1 MCQAQS
7 TPLRWATV
15 PRTDIDADDATF
27 HFTTP
32 TIPDRLQDSI
42 RIMGITHPLLLEP
55 VGPGYRIIAG
65 FKRYQVAGRAAINRI
80 PAWVAAG
87 GGEVAEL
94 ARLAILDNARD
105 YHLTEKARALRMLR
119 DAGVERGRM
128 VTEFLPLLGIAPQD
142 HYLEAHLA
150 LLNLSEGSVRFLQD
164 IPVTLRQV
172 EKLCVL
178 PAREQEQ
185 VVTAAKRFRWR
196 GFELQHILADLV
208 EIARRDGVAASR
220 VLGAALKRAGE
231 PASPGWREEG
241 HKVRV
246 YLSGRRFPERSK
258 VNEALRGLADRID
271 MGCPVQISWDGTL
284 ERPGIEV
291 SVKVR
296 YVQDLSRISA
306 GWSRPSNRGWIR
318 RMLDRI

>member
-15 PRTDIDADDATF
+15 PRTDIDADDTTF

-32 TIPDRLQDSI
+32 TVPDRLQDSI
-42 RIMGITHPLLLEP
+42 RVMGITHPLLLEP
-55 VGPGYRIIAG
+55 VGSGYRIIAG
-65 FKRYQVAGRAAINRI
+65 FKRYQVAGQAAMNRV

-87 GGEVAEL
+87 GAETAEL

-105 YHLTEKARALRMLR
+105 YHLMEKARALRMLR
-119 DAGVERGRM
+119 DAAVRRTRM
-128 VTEFLPLLGIAPQD
+128 VTEFLPLLGIEPQG

-150 LLNLSEGSVRFLQD
+150 LLNLSESSFRFLED
-164 IPVTLRQV
+164 IPVTLRQA
-172 EKLCVL
+172 ERLCLL
-178 PAREQEQ
+178 PAGEQEQ
-185 VVTAAKRFRWR
+185 VVAAAKRFHWR

-208 EIARRDGVAASR
+208 EIARRDGVTTSR
-220 VLGAALKRAGE
+220 VLGAALERVGE
-231 PASPGWREEG
+231 RGGPGWREEG
-241 HKVRV
+241 GKLRQ
-246 YLSGRRFPERSK
+246 YLSERRFPERSR

-271 MGCPVQISWDGTL
+271 LGCPVRISWDDTL